1 MWNYISTEVIPG
13 TKYEILRIEYDVPP
27 YEIEVF
33 QTFEGDMI
41 VVKIYK
47 YE

>member
-13 TKYEILRIEYDVPP
+13 IEYDVPP